1 MSPFQLNEK
10 YLSQIPALQ
19 VLMNLGYVYLSPAE
33 ALKERL
39 GKKSN
44 VLLENILREQLKRIN
59 RIRTKGNEYLFSE
72 ENIQSAIQ
80 KLKNIQFDGLQKTN
94 EAVYD
99 LITLGTALEQSI
111 EGDSKSFNL
120 HYIDWKHPENNVF
133 HVTAEFSVERS
144 RSTETVRPDIV
155 LFVNGIPLAVI
166 ECKAPDIEIEQA
178 VSQSIRNQSDDYIPK
193 LFIYAQLVMGISKNE
208 AQYATAGTGK
218 KFWGVWK
225 EKIQPQKTQEDTKKD
240 RQDTGESEPRKTQN
254 TRNETGQEFDWP
266 QKSAENAKENASQTD
281 KSEIGNRKSKI
292 ALAVNVALSDEDK
305 ASLFSGEF
313 AVARGFFEQLADEGA
328 RLVTEQDRALFALCR
343 PERLLEL
350 AFKFTVFDGGIKKI
364 ARYQQYFVIQS
375 TLERIKQVDAEGRRR
390 GGIIWH
396 TQGSG
401 KSLTMVMLARNLALD
416 PEISNPRIVL
426 VTDREDLD
434 RQLGNTFAACGLNP
448 ERATSGK
455 HLLELVAT
463 HKAGIVTTLVHKFDK
478 AMKVRKYQDDSPD
491 IFVLVD
497 ESHRTQ
503 FGSFSARMRQMF
515 PKACY
520 IGFTGTPLMK
530 EEKNN
535 FVKFGGL
542 IEPHYPIGQ
551 AVEDKAVVPLLYEGR
566 LVEMEQNKAAIDL
579 WFERHTKGLTQEQQ
593 ADLKR
598 KYARAEMLNKTEQV
612 VYMRAYDINEHFRK
626 AWQGTGFKA
635 QLVAPGKAVALKYK
649 EFLDELDQ
657 VSSEVIISG
666 PDMREGYEET
676 DDEPTDEVVRFWNKM
691 MSRYGSEEEYNKQ
704 IVNQFKFGDDP
715 EILIVVSK
723 LLTGFD
729 APRNVVIYLCKELKE
744 HTLLQAIARVNRIH
758 DDKEFGYVVDYVGLL
773 GELDEALTMYDA
785 FEGFDEQDLAG
796 TMNSIQMETDRLPQ
810 RYSDLW
816 DLFKEVKNS
825 YDEEAY
831 EQLLADDEVREE
843 FYARLSEY
851 SKTLAIALSSEKF
864 IVEVQEST
872 LEQYKTDLKRF
883 HKLRVAVKM
892 RYAESIDYRDYEPKI
907 KKLLDT
913 HIQANEAIQ
922 LNEPVNIF
930 DESSFGVV
938 KEEQGVYTV
947 KKTDA
952 AQADAIAHATKKVIT
967 EKMEED
973 PAFYSKFSKLI
984 QDAIDEFRAKLI
996 SGQEYLQK
1004 VSGIR
1009 EKVVTRKHDDAPEG
1023 LAGHEDAMAYFGVI
1037 KPLFGKDHEE
1047 AASEAA
1053 LAIERILEPHIDLV
1067 DFWDNDDAQKRAIN
1081 EIDDYL
1087 FDEVRGTK
1095 GIDLSYEQMD
1105 IVIESTLRIARHRT
1119 GK

>member
-1 MSPFQLNEK
+1 MSPFHFNEK

-19 VLMNLGYVYLSPAE
+19 ALINSGYEFLSPAD
-33 ALKERL
+33 ALADRQ
-39 GKKSN
+39 GKQSN
-44 VLLENILREQLKRIN
+44 VLLENTLREQLKKIN
-59 RIRTKGNEYLFSE
+59 RIAYKGNEYLFSE

-80 KLKNIQFDGLQKTN
+80 KLKNVKYDGLQKTN
-94 EAVYD
+94 EAIYD

-120 HYIDWKHPENNVF
+120 QYIDWKNPKNNIF
-133 HVTAEFSVERS
+133 HVVPEFSVERT
-144 RSTETVRPDIV
+144 RSTETARPDIV

-166 ECKAPDIEIEQA
+166 ECKAPDIEIDQA
-178 VSQSIRNQSDDYIPK
+178 ISQSIRNQSDDFIPK
-193 LFIYAQLVMGISKNE
+193 LFIYAQLVMGVSKNE
-208 AQYATAGTGK
+208 AQYATVGTGK

-225 EKIQPQKTQEDTKKD
+225 E
-240 RQDTGESEPRKTQN
+240 
-254 TRNETGQEFDWP
+254 ET
-266 QKSAENAKENASQTD
+266 
-281 KSEIGNRKSKI
+281 
-292 ALAVNVALSDEDK
+292 ALPIDDCRLPIETAVNTLLSDEDK
-305 ASLFSGEF
+305 DRLFSGEF
-313 AVARGFFEQLADEGA
+313 SAARTFFQGLEGEGD
-328 RLVTEQDRALFALCR
+328 RLVTEQDKALFALCR
-343 PERLLEL
+343 PERLLEIV
-350 AFKFTVFDGGIKKI
+350 FKFTVFDGGIKKI
-364 ARYQQYFVIQS
+364 ARYQQFFVIQS
-375 TLERIKQVDAEGRRR
+375 ALERIKQQNSEGQRN
-390 GGIIWH
+390 GGVIWH

-416 PEISNPRIVL
+416 PDISNPRIVL

-448 ERATSGK
+448 ERASSGR

-463 HKAGIVTTLVHKFDK
+463 HKAGIVTTLIHKFDK
-478 AMKVRKYQDDSPD
+478 AMKVRSFQDDSPN

-542 IEPHYPIGQ
+542 IEPHYSIGQ
-551 AVEDKAVVPLLYEGR
+551 AVEDGAVVPLLYEGR
-566 LVEMEQNKAAIDL
+566 LVEMEQNEAAIDL
-579 WFERHTKGLTQEQQ
+579 WFDRHTKGLTREQQ
-593 ADLKR
+593 ADLKK

-612 VYMRAYDINEHFRK
+612 VYMRAYDISEHYRK
-626 AWQGTGFKA
+626 TWQGTGFKA
-635 QLVAPGKAVALKYK
+635 QLVAPSKAVAMQYRD
-649 EFLDELDQ
+649 FLNELDT
-657 VSSEVIISG
+657 VSCEVIISG
-666 PDMREGYEET
+666 PDAREGYEET
-676 DDEPTDEVVRFWNKM
+676 DDEPTDEVIRFWNKM

-704 IVNQFKFGDDP
+704 VINQFKFGEDP

-729 APRNVVIYLCKELKE
+729 APNNAVIYLCKSLKE

-758 DDKEFGYVVDYVGLL
+758 DDKDFGYVVDYVGLL
-773 GELDEALTMYDA
+773 GELDNALTMYDA
-785 FEGFDEQDLAG
+785 FEGFDENDLAG
-796 TMNSIQMETDRLPQ
+796 TLTSIQSQIDQLPQ

-816 DLFKEVKNS
+816 DLFKEVKNA

-831 EQLLADDEVREE
+831 EQLLADDDIRDD
-843 FYARLSEY
+843 FYSRLTDF
-851 SKTLAIALSSEKF
+851 SKTLGIALSSERFVTEISDQK
-864 IVEVQEST
+864 

-883 HKLRVAVKM
+883 HKLRASVKL

-922 LNEPVNIF
+922 LNKPVNIF
-930 DESSFGVV
+930 DDASFGAV
-938 KEEQGVYTV
+938 KEDMGVYTT
-947 KKTDA
+947 KKPDGA
-952 AQADAIAHATKKVIT
+952 KADAIAHATKKVIT
-967 EKMEED
+967 EKMDED

-996 SGQEYLQK
+996 SGQEYLEK
-1004 VSGIR
+1004 VSDIR
-1009 EKVVTRKHDDAPEG
+1009 NRIVTKHHDDIPAALTG
-1023 LAGHEDAMAYFGVI
+1023 NADAMAYFGII
-1037 KPLFGKDHEE
+1037 KPLFGETNEE
-1047 AASEAA
+1047 LAAETASAIHKI
-1053 LAIERILEPHIDLV
+1053 LAPHLTLV
-1067 DFWDNDDAQKRAIN
+1067 HFWEDEDAQKQAIN

-1087 FDEVRGTK
+1087 FDEVRDTK
-1095 GIDLSYEQMD
+1095 SIDLTLEQMD
-1105 IVIESTLRIARHRT
+1105 ELIKSTMRIARSRS